1 MKLILIVFTIIP
13 LKLLNNLNNVLMKQI
28 LILLFI
34 FFATISNAQEVIP
47 FKLGDDNRIYIKGL
61 INKSDTLNLVFDLG
75 ANITVINK
83 TKMEAKNV
91 NIQFD
96 ISVNNNGGNGTSEE
110 EKSVNN
116 LVTIEKQEYNGKEVL
131 GISYPESEKL
141 DGLIG
146 WDFFEDRIVQINV
159 ESNELIISDN
169 LPDYSKRYNR
179 CQMKFIN
186 GLPYVQTILYQGK
199 KKVKIWSMLDTGYN
213 STLKVYYKTVI
224 ENNLLNKYQVIG
236 ESTSLGTDGTV
247 AKSDYVLIPR
257 IEIGGFEI
265 YNMPADLVKTKV
277 DSNIPALFGGN
288 LLKRFHI
295 ILDFKNK
302 EVYLMPNRKINSEF

>member
-1 MKLILIVFTIIP
+1 
-13 LKLLNNLNNVLMKQI
+13 MKQI
-28 LILLFI
+28 LILLF
-34 FFATISNAQEVIP
+34 FFLATISNAQEVIP

-61 INKSDTLNLVFDLG
+61 INQSDTLNLVFDLG

-83 TKMEAKNV
+83 TKMEGKNV
-91 NIQFD
+91 NIKFD
-96 ISVNNNGGNGTSEE
+96 TIVANTGANGVSTEG
-110 EKSVNN
+110 KSFNN
-116 LVTIEKQEYNGKEVL
+116 LVKIGKQDYPGKDVL
-131 GISYPESEKL
+131 GLSYPESEIL

-146 WDFFEDRIVQINV
+146 WNFFEDKIVEIDF
-159 ESNELIISDN
+159 ESKELLVSDN
-169 LPDYSKRYNR
+169 LPDYYVRYSKTKL
-179 CQMKFIN
+179 KFIS
-186 GLPYVQTILYQGK
+186 GLPYINTILYKGK
-199 KKVKIWSMLDTGYN
+199 KKVKIWAMLDTGYN
-213 STLKVYYKTVI
+213 STLDVFYNTVI
-224 ENNLLNKYQVIG
+224 KNKLLNEYQVIG

-265 YNMPADLVKTKV
+265 YNMPADLMKTKV

-302 EVYLMPNRKINSEF
+302 QVYLMPNRNINSEF

>member
-1 MKLILIVFTIIP
+1 MKKT
-13 LKLLNNLNNVLMKQI
+13 
-28 LILLFI
+28 LILLF
-34 FFATISNAQEVIP
+34 FFLATISNAQEVIP

-61 INKSDTLNLVFDLG
+61 INQSDTLNLVFDLG

-91 NIQFD
+91 NIKFD
-96 ISVNNNGGNGTSEE
+96 TLVFNGGGNGASKES
-110 EKSVNN
+110 KSFNN
-116 LVTIEKQEYNGKEVL
+116 LVTIGKQVYTGKDVL
-131 GISYPESEKL
+131 GISYPESEIL

-146 WDFFEDRIVQINV
+146 WNFFEDKIVEIDF
-159 ESNELIISDN
+159 ESKELLISDN
-169 LPDYSKRYNR
+169 LPDYYVRYSKTKL
-179 CQMKFIN
+179 KFIS
-186 GLPYVQTILYQGK
+186 GLPYIKTILSKGK
-199 KKVKIWSMLDTGYN
+199 KKVKIWSMLDSGYN
-213 STLKVYYKTVI
+213 STLKVYYNTVI
-224 ENNLLNKYQVIG
+224 ENKPLSEYQIIG
-236 ESTSLGTDGTV
+236 ESTGFGTDGTV
-247 AKSDYVLIPR
+247 VKSDYVLIPR

-302 EVYLMPNRKINSEF
+302 EVYLMPNRNINSEF

>member
-1 MKLILIVFTIIP
+1 
-13 LKLLNNLNNVLMKQI
+13 MKQA
-28 LILLFI
+28 LILLFLLS
-34 FFATISNAQEVIP
+34 AVASNAQEVIP

-61 INKSDTLNLVFDLG
+61 INQSDTLNLVFDLG

-91 NIQFD
+91 NIKFD
-96 ISVNNNGGNGTSEE
+96 TLVFNGGGNGGSKES
-110 EKSVNN
+110 KSFNN
-116 LVTIEKQEYNGKEVL
+116 LVTIGKQVYTGKDVL

-146 WDFFEDRIVQINV
+146 WNFFGDKIVEIDF
-159 ESNELIISDN
+159 ESKELLVSDN
-169 LPDYSKRYNR
+169 LPDYYVRYSKTKL
-179 CQMKFIN
+179 KFIN
-186 GLPYVQTILYQGK
+186 GLPYINTILYNGK

-213 STLKVYYKTVI
+213 STLKVYYNTVI
-224 ENNLLNKYQVIG
+224 ENKPLYEYQVIG

-265 YNMPADLVKTKV
+265 YNMPADLMKTKV

-302 EVYLMPNRKINSEF
+302 EVYLMPNKKINSEF